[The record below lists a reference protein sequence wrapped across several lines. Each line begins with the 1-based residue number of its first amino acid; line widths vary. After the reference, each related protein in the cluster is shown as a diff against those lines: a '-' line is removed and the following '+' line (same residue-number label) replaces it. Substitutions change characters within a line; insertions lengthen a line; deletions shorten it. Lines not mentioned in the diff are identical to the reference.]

1 MSVYRTLYV
10 RTLGAVQERKLAV
23 RDLAFASA
31 LPEARIVSILE
42 GQARDITL
50 TELAGLC
57 AALGMPPAVLLQS
70 A

>member
-1 MSVYRTLYV
+1 M
-10 RTLGAVQERKLAV
+10 AVQERKLAV
-23 RDLAFASA
+23 RDVACASA

-42 GQARDITL
+42 GEARDITL

-57 AALGMPPAVLLQS
+57 AALDLPPAALLRS

>member
-1 MSVYRTLYV
+1 MSVYRTLYL

-23 RDLAFASA
+23 PDLAFASA

-42 GQARDITL
+42 GKARDITL

-57 AALGMPPAVLLQS
+57 TALGMPPADLLQS

>member
-10 RTLGAVQERKLAV
+10 RTLVVVQERKLAV
-23 RDLAFASA
+23 HDIACASA

-42 GQARDITL
+42 GEARDITL
-50 TELAGLC
+50 IELAGLC
-57 AALGMPPAVLLQS
+57 TALGLPPAALLQS

>member
-10 RTLGAVQERKLAV
+10 RTLAAVQQRKLAV
-23 RDLAFASA
+23 RDIACASA

-42 GQARDITL
+42 GEARDITL

-57 AALGMPPAVLLQS
+57 TALGMPPAALLRS